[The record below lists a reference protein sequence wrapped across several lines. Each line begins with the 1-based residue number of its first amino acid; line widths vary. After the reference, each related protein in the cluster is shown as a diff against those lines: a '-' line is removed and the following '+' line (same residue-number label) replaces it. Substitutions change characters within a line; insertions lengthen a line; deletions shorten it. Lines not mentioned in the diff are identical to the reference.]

1 MRRIAVNPKKPRRS
15 ALEAA
20 AKVLAEGGVVV
31 LPTET
36 VYGIACD
43 AFNEAAAER
52 VFKAKGRRKGNPL
65 PVLVA
70 ARTHLARL
78 VRHVPV
84 VARPLMRRFWPGP
97 LTLVM
102 DAHPDVPL
110 IVTAAR
116 GCVGVR
122 LPDHPI
128 ATSLARRVGPLACT
142 SANYSGENAA
152 KSPDE
157 LDPRLL
163 KHVDLVLDAGRT
175 RIGVASS
182 VLDLTG
188 SAPRLLREGT
198 VTARMMERAAGIRVE
213 K

>member
-1 MRRIAVNPKKPRRS
+1 MRTIQVDPKKPQRS

-20 AKVLAEGGVVV
+20 AKTIAEGGVVV

-43 AFNEAAAER
+43 AFNERAVEE
-52 VFKAKGRRKGNPL
+52 VFKAKGRHKGNPL
-65 PVLVA
+65 PVIISAKAQLK
-70 ARTHLARL
+70 RL
-78 VRHVPV
+78 VSHIPTI
-84 VARPLMRRFWPGP
+84 ARPLIERFWPGA

-122 LPDHPI
+122 LPNDPV
-128 ATSLARRVGPLACT
+128 ALGLVRRTGPLACT
-142 SANYSGENAA
+142 SANRSGGASA
-152 KSPDE
+152 KSADQLDE
-157 LDPRLL
+157 RLL
-163 KHVDLVLDAGRT
+163 KHVDIVLDGGKT
-175 RIGVASS
+175 KIGIASS
-182 VLDLTG
+182 VLDLTAP
-188 SAPRLLREGT
+188 SPRLLREGT
-198 VTARMMERAAGIRVE
+198 VTARMIERAGGIRVE